1 MISEI
6 IGNVRIPDAGKDSSG
21 IRKAVG
27 KDSSGGDKVDM
38 KQKKK
43 TGYNA
48 LLSI

>member
-27 KDSSGGDKVDM
+27 KDRPEAKIILIR
-38 KQKKK
+38 KRK
-43 TGYNA
+43 N
-48 LLSI
+48 